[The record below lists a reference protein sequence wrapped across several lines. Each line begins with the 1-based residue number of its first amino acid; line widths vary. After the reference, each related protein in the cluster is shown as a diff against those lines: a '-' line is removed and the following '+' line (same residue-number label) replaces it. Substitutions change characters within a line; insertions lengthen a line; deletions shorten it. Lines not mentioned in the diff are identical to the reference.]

1 MKLIPK
7 AKPVKIRIMS
17 GGKEHSSVESLKQH
31 FDIDDVKMLLDG
43 RLSRWLRQQGENDLA
58 ASVSEFS
65 REKLDTKEGCVK
77 FIKIFFGEDL
87 FDKEC
92 STLFMLASYW
102 DLYKKEYETV
112 WRIILQQLLKSD
124 KNAAIALYNKK
135 KAILSKED
143 WRSIFSYLQKSNEND
158 AELLN
163 ILDCMQNDDVNG
175 DKRIGIERSSI
186 EKTAESGNN
195 FIAKNT
201 PTRFSNISKRNQKVI
216 LRNIEHLFNNKIE
229 SLIYLRLH
237 YQEDDNIRKISFFAE
252 KCNIVINDV
261 ETGKRSIFSSA
272 QLLPMNSNGK
282 NDLFYKEKIFIR
294 YFIDGKSN
302 LNSLKKIA
310 PLYPPA
316 KWFVENKNSGNIFRG
331 AKSDI
336 NFDKA
341 TLKQVIR
348 FVLGH
353 IFEY

>member
-17 GGKEHSSVESLKQH
+17 GGKEHSSVESLKEH

-43 RLSRWLRQQGENDLA
+43 RLARWLRQLGENDLA
-58 ASVSEFS
+58 ASVNDFS
-65 REKLDTKEGCVK
+65 REALDTKEGCVK

-87 FDKEC
+87 FDKEF
-92 STLFMLASYW
+92 SSLSELVSYW
-102 DLYKKEYETV
+102 DLYKKEYEAV
-112 WRIILQQLLKSD
+112 WSIILHQLLKYD
-124 KNAAIALYNKK
+124 KEEAIALYKNK

-143 WRSIFSYLQKSNEND
+143 WRSIFSYLQKNNEND
-158 AELLN
+158 SILLY
-163 ILDCMQNDDVNG
+163 ILGWLQRDDVNG
-175 DKRIGIERSSI
+175 NKRIGIERSSI
-186 EKTAESGNN
+186 EKTAESDNN
-195 FIAKNT
+195 FISKNT
-201 PTRFSNISKRNQKVI
+201 PIRFYNISNTNQKVI
-216 LRNIEHLFNNKIE
+216 LRNIEHLFNKKLE

-237 YQEDDNIRKISFFAE
+237 YPEDDYIRKISFFAE
-252 KCNIVINDV
+252 RCNRVINDV

-272 QLLPMNSNGK
+272 QLLPMDSNGK

-302 LNSLKKIA
+302 LYSLKEIA
-310 PLYPPA
+310 PLYQPA
-316 KWFVENKNSGNIFRG
+316 NWLVENKDSGNIFRG

-341 TLKQVIR
+341 SLEQVIR
-348 FVLGH
+348 FVFAH

>member
-17 GGKEHSSVESLKQH
+17 GGKEHSSVESLRKH
-31 FDIDDVKMLLDG
+31 FDINDVKMLLDG
-43 RLSRWLRQQGENDLA
+43 RLARWLRQLGENDLA

-65 REKLDTKEGCVK
+65 CEALDSKEGCVK

-102 DLYKKEYETV
+102 DLYKKEYEKV
-112 WRIILQQLLKSD
+112 WRIILRQLLKFD
-124 KNAAIALYNKK
+124 KDAAIALYKK
-135 KAILSKED
+135 KNAILSKEH
-143 WRSIFSYLQKSNEND
+143 WRSIFSYLQKNNEND

-201 PTRFSNISKRNQKVI
+201 PIRFYISYTNQEVI
-216 LRNIEHLFNNKIE
+216 LKHIEHLFNNELE
-229 SLIYLRLH
+229 SLSYLRLL
-237 YQEDDNIRKISFFAE
+237 YPGKMYIPEICSFAE
-252 KCNIVINDV
+252 KCKRVVNDV
-261 ETGKRSIFSSA
+261 ETGKRFIFSSA
-272 QLLPMNSNGK
+272 QLLPMDSNGK
-282 NDLFYKEKIFIR
+282 NDWFYKEKIFIR

-302 LNSLKKIA
+302 LNSLKEIA
-310 PLYPPA
+310 PFYPPA
-316 KWFVENKNSGNIFRG
+316 NWLVENKDSGKTFEGIR
-331 AKSDI
+331 SDI
-336 NFDKA
+336 CFDKA
-341 TLKQVIR
+341 SPRRVVE
-348 FVLGH
+348 FVFAH